1 MNKKY
6 DINEYNKHVKRI
18 NQLKIETLNFD
29 ELTRTLINNKEIFLN
44 FLKNIHISKCK
55 LKCNKFYRKFTTI
68 FLIKFHNETLFGTVD
83 KREKNLKL
91 LADKIYDEICT
102 ELNKKDKYPV
112 LLKIRIN
119 RFIKMFDEWKEKDA
133 NLLLKQLAIMYQN
146 SVKSLNSIINDENNN
161 KEINSEFKQ
170 QLEKNIMFI
179 EQQANRIDK
188 DGLKFI
194 KKYKI
199 AGLKKE
205 NVDDFNKIAKQA
217 FWDGFIED
225 IELEKYDRLEKMLKE
240 IRDRLCSFVPNRP
253 DYHRDFDDHFD
264 IKFIMQMLED
274 DALDNETMGKYIS
287 YLLDKIKELE
297 APIDN
302 SETDKIRQKVIE
314 MFETS
319 VTGEILAYFL
329 ENVYDKLDK
338 IATRCKEFS
347 EFAEKVKSI

>member
-1 MNKKY
+1 MSRKSKF
-6 DINEYNKHVKRI
+6 DINQYNNFANKIKNLELESKNFDKMAKILLSQKELFIEFLKYIRI
-18 NQLKIETLNFD
+18 N
-29 ELTRTLINNKEIFLN
+29 
-44 FLKNIHISKCK
+44 KCK
-55 LKCNKFYRKFTTI
+55 LKCSKYIRKFTTI
-68 FLIKFHNETLFGTVD
+68 FLIKFHDETLFGTVD

-91 LADKIYDEICT
+91 LADKIYE
-102 ELNKKDKYPV
+102 ELTTVLTSKDKYPV

-146 SVKSLNSIINDENNN
+146 SLKTLKNK
-161 KEINSEFKQ
+161 KEINIEFKE
-170 QLEKNIMFI
+170 QLEKYIMFI
-179 EQQANRIDK
+179 EKQALRIDK
-188 DGLKFI
+188 DGLNFI

-199 AGLKKE
+199 ARLKKE
-205 NVDDFNKIAKQA
+205 NIDDFNKIAKQA

-253 DYHRDFDDHFD
+253 DYHNDFDEHFD

-274 DALDNETMGKYIS
+274 DALNSETMGKYMA

-302 SETDKIRQKVIE
+302 GETDKIRQTVTE
-314 MFETS
+314 MLQTS
-319 VTGEILAYFL
+319 ETGEILAYFL
-329 ENVYDKLDK
+329 ENVYNKLDK
-338 IATRCKEFS
+338 IATRCREFY

>member
-1 MNKKY
+1 MSKKLKY
-6 DINEYNKHVKRI
+6 DINKFNNHV
-18 NQLKIETLNFD
+18 NNLKSLNLDSLNFD
-29 ELTRTLINNKEIFLN
+29 DMAKSLLTNKNVLHD
-44 FLKNIHISKCK
+44 FLKHLRINICK
-55 LKCNKFYRKFTTI
+55 LKCGKYIRKFSTI
-68 FLIKFHNETLFGTVD
+68 FLIKFHDETLFGTVD

-91 LADKIYDEICT
+91 LADKIYDELST
-102 ELNKKDKYPV
+102 ELTNKDKYPV

-119 RFIKMFDEWKEKDA
+119 RFIQMFDEWKEKDA

-146 SVKSLNSIINDENNN
+146 SLKSYNKIIDDENT
-161 KEINSEFKQ
+161 EFKE
-170 QLEKNIMFI
+170 QLEKNILII
-179 EQQANRIDK
+179 EKQAGRIDK

-199 AGLKKE
+199 ASFKKE
-205 NVDDFNKIAKQA
+205 NMNDFNKIAKQA

-225 IELEKYDRLEKMLKE
+225 IELEKFDRLEKMLKE

-253 DYHRDFDDHFD
+253 DYHKDFDEHFD

-274 DALDNETMGKYIS
+274 DALDGETMGKYIG

-302 SETDKIRQKVIE
+302 GETDKIRQTVTE
-314 MFETS
+314 MFETNT
-319 VTGEILAYFL
+319 TGELLAYFL
-329 ENVYDKLDK
+329 QSVYDKLDK
-338 IATRCKEFS
+338 ISTRCKEFA